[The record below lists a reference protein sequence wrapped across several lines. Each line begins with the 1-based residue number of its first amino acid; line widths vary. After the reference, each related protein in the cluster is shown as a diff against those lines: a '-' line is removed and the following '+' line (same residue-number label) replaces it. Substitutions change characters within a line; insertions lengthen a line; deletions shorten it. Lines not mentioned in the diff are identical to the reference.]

1 MDFAILLLVIIFGYL
16 FLEQFKNK
24 LSENNFT
31 NLGYLFIYHFI
42 YGLYFYFFIKGDAI
56 GYWRN
61 SKKLTY
67 EEFIHF
73 FSDDQGTYFVLALNY
88 LPANVLNL
96 SYFTGTMI
104 YSLIGFMGLTYFYI
118 IAVDL
123 IPKNS
128 KVNGYLLFPFLF
140 FLPNL
145 HFWSCAVGKDTLLF
159 VCIALFCYGLLTPIK
174 RIHFII
180 IGLVL
185 SYFVRPHITLFMLLG
200 FGSAYFSG
208 KKLSIFQRFV
218 FFATFLGI
226 AFLIF
231 PFVLK
236 FTNIEAASIDAFQ
249 DFSTKKASLLSRS
262 HTGSSIDI
270 STTPVIIK
278 IFSFLYRP
286 FLFDINSIP
295 SLLASIENSILLF
308 LTFKYFSK
316 SPFQSF
322 RNAPFLL
329 QGMVYFLIIG
339 TFTFSQSLGNL
350 GIMIRMRNMFL
361 PGLLIFFLWHFSYVQ
376 NETDTDEG
384 EI

>member
-1 MDFAILLLVIIFGYL
+1 MDFFFVLLVLVLGYL
-16 FLEQFKNK
+16 FLEQFRNK
-24 LSENNFT
+24 LSENNFI
-31 NLGYLFIYHFI
+31 NLGYLLVYHFI
-42 YGLYFYFFIKGDAI
+42 FGIYYCFFVIGDAI
-56 GYWRN
+56 GYWRS

-67 EEFIHF
+67 EEFVHF
-73 FSDDQGTYFVLALNY
+73 FTDDQGTYFVLALNY

-104 YSLIGFMGLTYFYI
+104 YSLIGFVGLAYFYV
-118 IAVDL
+118 IAIEL
-123 IPKNS
+123 IPKNA
-128 KVNGYLLFPFLF
+128 KVNGYFLFPFLF

-145 HFWSCAVGKDTLLF
+145 HFWSCGIGKDTILF
-159 VCIALFCYGLLTPIK
+159 FCIAIFCYGLLLPTK
-174 RIHFII
+174 RLNFILL
-180 IGLVL
+180 GLIL

-200 FGSAYFSG
+200 FGFAYFSG
-208 KKLSIFQRFV
+208 KKLSIYQRVFFFLSLISVAIIILPLVLKFSKIEEASLDSFQRFS
-218 FFATFLGI
+218 
-226 AFLIF
+226 
-231 PFVLK
+231 
-236 FTNIEAASIDAFQ
+236 TN
-249 DFSTKKASLLSRS
+249 KVSLLSRS
-262 HTGSSIDI
+262 HTGSALNI
-270 STTPVIIK
+270 SNSPLIIK

-295 SLLASIENSILLF
+295 SLLAAIENAILLF

-376 NETDTDEG
+376 NDSDTDEV

>member
-1 MDFAILLLVIIFGYL
+1 MDILFVILFIFFGFL
-16 FLEQFKNK
+16 FINSFKRK
-24 LSENNFT
+24 LSQNNIAT
-31 NLGYLFIYHFI
+31 LRQLFIYHLLF
-42 YGLYFYFFIKGDAI
+42 GVYFYFFVYGDSI
-56 GYWRN
+56 GYWRYPKFMTFERFLY
-61 SKKLTY
+61 SFK
-67 EEFIHF
+67 EE
-73 FSDDQGTYFVLALNY
+73 QGTYFIYALNY
-88 LPANVLNL
+88 FPSNVLDL
-96 SYFTGTMI
+96 SYFVGTMM
-104 YSLIGFMGLTYFYI
+104 YSVIGFIGLTYFFVTAIDI
-118 IAVDL
+118 IPTN
-123 IPKNS
+123 PKFNS
-128 KVNGYLLFPFLF
+128 FNLFPLLFF
-140 FLPNL
+140 FPNL

-218 FFATFLGI
+218 FFATFIGI

-308 LTFKYFSK
+308 LTFKY
-316 SPFQSF
+316 
-322 RNAPFLL
+322 L
-329 QGMVYFLIIG
+329 
-339 TFTFSQSLGNL
+339 
-350 GIMIRMRNMFL
+350 
-361 PGLLIFFLWHFSYVQ
+361 
-376 NETDTDEG
+376 
-384 EI
+384 